1 MPFLGPRSGFNSSR
15 FAASLGF
22 CFVGSPSPRPG
33 RMEGHAEIR
42 QPRNSIHPGND
53 DVSCCQHT
61 VGDMAGQGE
70 GDDTNKTLC
79 IKYNVEKWAISLTAS
94 RA

>member
-1 MPFLGPRSGFNSSR
+1 MDSIQVGLLLPLGFALWAALVLGQGGWRDMLRSG
-15 FAASLGF
+15 
-22 CFVGSPSPRPG
+22 
-33 RMEGHAEIR
+33 MT
-42 QPRNSIHPGND
+42 RNSIHPGND

-79 IKYNVEKWAISLTAS
+79 MKYNVEKWAISLTAS